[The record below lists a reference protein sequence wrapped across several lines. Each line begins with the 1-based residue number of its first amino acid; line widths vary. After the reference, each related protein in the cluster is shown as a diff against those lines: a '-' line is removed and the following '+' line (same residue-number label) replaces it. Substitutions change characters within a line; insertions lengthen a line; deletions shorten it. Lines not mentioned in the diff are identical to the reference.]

1 MRGPLDAD
9 MIPDWQDTGQRG
21 LERWWQEMVER
32 HLAFH
37 PDDAPE
43 TVISFSDGNPLF
55 SPAACDKLRHIL
67 NAMFHEHGSLVH
79 QVAEQRVMAWLANQ
93 EHA

>member
-1 MRGPLDAD
+1 MRGTLDAE
-9 MIPDWQDTGQRG
+9 MIPDWTDTDLRG

-43 TVISFSDGNPLF
+43 TVFSFTDGKQLF
-55 SPAACDKLRHIL
+55 SPAACDKLRRIL
-67 NAMFHEHGSLVH
+67 SGMFHEHGNLVY
-79 QVAEQRVMAWLANQ
+79 QVAEQRVIGWLSGQ
-93 EHA
+93 ETV